1 MICLYKC
8 KPKVSEKHF
17 NRQIIKTT
25 KRGAFQDKLVCLKE
39 EGRTGVLSKET
50 KSCTEERELKS
61 MRSKEKSEI
70 FPISEMQEEVLKSSK
85 CNKVRKIYSSL
96 VMEGFVPS
104 DKALR
109 LYSLSPP

>member
-39 EGRTGVLSKET
+39 EGQSWCSKQR
-50 KSCTEERELKS
+50 KKIHLQKKRN
-61 MRSKEKSEI
+61 KEKSKIYPI
-70 FPISEMQEEVLKSSK
+70 FEMQEEVKKSSICRK
-85 CNKVRKIYSSL
+85 GRKIYRGL
-96 VMEGFVPS
+96 VMEGFVFS

-109 LYSLSPP
+109 LHSP

>member
-39 EGRTGVLSKET
+39 EGRTGVLNKKKIIYRRKGIKKDTLQGKE
-50 KSCTEERELKS
+50 
-61 MRSKEKSEI
+61 RS
-70 FPISEMQEEVLKSSK
+70 ISY
-85 CNKVRKIYSSL
+85 I
-96 VMEGFVPS
+96 
-104 DKALR
+104 
-109 LYSLSPP
+109 

>member
-8 KPKVSEKHF
+8 KPKVSEKQF

-39 EGRTGVLSKET
+39 EGQNWCSKQR
-50 KSCTEERELKS
+50 KKIHLQKK
-61 MRSKEKSEI
+61 RSKEKSKI
-70 FPISEMQEEVLKSSK
+70 FPIFEMQEEVKKSSI
-85 CNKVRKIYSSL
+85 CHKVRKIYRGL
-96 VMEGFVPS
+96 VMEGFVFS

-109 LYSLSPP
+109 LHSPWPP

>member
-39 EGRTGVLSKET
+39 EGQNWCSKQR
-50 KSCTEERELKS
+50 KKFIYRRKGARKRAKYFLYLKC
-61 MRSKEKSEI
+61 KK
-70 FPISEMQEEVLKSSK
+70 K
-85 CNKVRKIYSSL
+85 
-96 VMEGFVPS
+96 
-104 DKALR
+104 
-109 LYSLSPP
+109 